1 MTEVFINI
9 ESRLGNLETVTSRLE
24 SRVGEILERADA
36 NSATTMDK
44 LSDIQSQL
52 ETHAASMR
60 KLKRSM
66 TGRYTTRMLFVII
79 LVILIVWSLFL
90 KQVVI

>member
-1 MTEVFINI
+1 MTEVFTKI

-24 SRVGEILERADA
+24 SRVGELLERGEA
-36 NSATTMDK
+36 NSATTMEK
-44 LSDIQSQL
+44 LGDIKFQL
-52 ETHAASMR
+52 EAHAASMR

>member
-24 SRVGEILERADA
+24 SRVDEILERGES
-36 NSATTMDK
+36 NSASTMEK
-44 LSDIQSQL
+44 LGDIQSQL
-52 ETHAASMR
+52 EAHAASMR

-66 TGRYTTRMLFVII
+66 TGRYTTRMLFCII